1 MAVVTAVACGARVA
15 TVCGVAM
22 SSAVATAL
30 RARRGWSD
38 G

>member
-1 MAVVTAVACGARVA
+1 MAIVTVVACGARVA

-22 SSAVATAL
+22 GPAVATGSC
-30 RARRGWSD
+30 ARRGWSD